1 MLRKG
6 RSGMSVTL
14 KSDIKLGDRYRDP
27 LTGLEGVATSVT
39 FYLHACER
47 VTLEFVKEGEL
58 KWESFDAPRLV
69 HIESQTQPRTTR
81 TGGPGGR
88 EARPARTGDRR

>member
-1 MLRKG
+1 MG
-6 RSGMSVTL
+6 VAL
-14 KSDIKLGDRYRDP
+14 KSDVVLGDRYRDP
-27 LTGLEGVATSVT
+27 ITGLEGVATSVT

-47 VTLEFVKEGEL
+47 VALEFLKDGEV

-69 HIESQTQPRTTR
+69 HVTSGAQPKTDR

-88 EARPARTGDRR
+88 EARPNRVPSR